1 MDKIDVL
8 DLGFVRLID
17 VMGSDS
23 AVVQAARVSYGAG
36 TKTISEDRGLIRYMM
51 RHEHW
56 SPFEMCEVKV
66 HIKAPIFVFRQTIRH
81 RAANLNEASARY
93 SILSDECYV
102 PSIDQMRK
110 QSKTNK
116 QGRDMETL
124 SEEDS
129 KSIVS
134 MMKGEQENAFEY
146 YHEYLDKGLAR
157 EVARINLPLATFSEM
172 YWKMDLRNLFHF
184 LHLRLDEHAQYE
196 TREYAKAIYEI
207 IKPLFPLSCEAFND
221 YVLNAKTF
229 SAQEMNILLNLLSE
243 RNIDVVSEL
252 DKEVYSDVLS
262 KREREEFLN
271 KLKLET

>member
-1 MDKIDVL
+1 
-8 DLGFVRLID
+8 
-17 VMGSDS
+17 
-23 AVVQAARVSYGAG
+23 VVQAARVSYGAG